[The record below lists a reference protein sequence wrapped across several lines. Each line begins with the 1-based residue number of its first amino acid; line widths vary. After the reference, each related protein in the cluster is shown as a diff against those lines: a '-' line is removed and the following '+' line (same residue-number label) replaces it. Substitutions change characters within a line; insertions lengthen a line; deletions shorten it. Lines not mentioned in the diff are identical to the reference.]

1 MTPLYIAAAIALIC
15 FILYALDR
23 RMNSQPIDWPT
34 ALKICGVGAVVSGGI
49 SYSIV
54 TPEIAEVAKVVV
66 PVVETAQ
73 EIFVGT
79 PNF

>member
-1 MTPLYIAAAIALIC
+1 MTPLYIAGAISLIC

-23 RMNSQPIDWPT
+23 RMNKEPIEWLT

-49 SYSIV
+49 SYSV
-54 TPEIAEVAKVVV
+54 LVPEVVEAV
-66 PVVETAQ
+66 KAMPIVETAQ

>member
-1 MTPLYIAAAIALIC
+1 MTPLYIAGAIALIC
-15 FILYALDR
+15 FILYAIDR
-23 RMNSQPIDWPT
+23 RMNKEPIEWLT
-34 ALKICGVGAVVSGGI
+34 AAKICGVGAVVAGGI
-49 SYSIV
+49 SYSV
-54 TPEIAEVAKVVV
+54 LVPEVAEVAKVVV